1 MIAVDFLKTYAIKIA
16 LVLIVFV
23 AGAALGYKLG
33 YDSAWSTQQATI
45 NKMAKA
51 ENDRRDSDNS
61 RLNNAEQAA
70 PKLTQQAEA
79 KTKPP
84 RTHWHSRLRLKF
96 RTRRRPLTR
105 QLLLSSFSALASA
118 RKKHRYS
125 LRMRR
130 LLPLSCAQAARVAI
144 PTCLR
149 PSMMQGCSRSK
160 NLKSRQ
166 SKWSRRFLLK
176 PQNFSV

>member
-23 AGAALGYKLG
+23 EGAALGYKLG

-79 KTKPP
+79 KTQVQVQYRDRIVKEYYTRNPSPEVCAWSAPTVNLINQVLDGTKDP
-84 RTHWHSRLRLKF
+84 R
-96 RTRRRPLTR
+96 
-105 QLLLSSFSALASA
+105 
-118 RKKHRYS
+118 
-125 LRMRR
+125 
-130 LLPLSCAQAARVAI
+130 
-144 PTCLR
+144 
-149 PSMMQGCSRSK
+149 
-160 NLKSRQ
+160 
-166 SKWSRRFLLK
+166 
-176 PQNFSV
+176 

>member
-61 RLNNAEQAA
+61 RLNNAEQGA

-79 KTKPP
+79 KTQVQVQYRDRIVKEYYTRNPSPEVCAWSAPTVNLINQVLDGTKDP
-84 RTHWHSRLRLKF
+84 R
-96 RTRRRPLTR
+96 
-105 QLLLSSFSALASA
+105 
-118 RKKHRYS
+118 
-125 LRMRR
+125 
-130 LLPLSCAQAARVAI
+130 
-144 PTCLR
+144 
-149 PSMMQGCSRSK
+149 
-160 NLKSRQ
+160 
-166 SKWSRRFLLK
+166 
-176 PQNFSV
+176 

>member
-61 RLNNAEQAA
+61 RLN
-70 PKLTQQAEA
+70 
-79 KTKPP
+79 
-84 RTHWHSRLRLKF
+84 
-96 RTRRRPLTR
+96 
-105 QLLLSSFSALASA
+105 
-118 RKKHRYS
+118 
-125 LRMRR
+125 
-130 LLPLSCAQAARVAI
+130 
-144 PTCLR
+144 
-149 PSMMQGCSRSK
+149 
-160 NLKSRQ
+160 
-166 SKWSRRFLLK
+166 
-176 PQNFSV
+176 